1 MVTVPASELQKNFG
15 EWHDRSYEGP
25 VEITRYG
32 RTTAFLVS
40 APLFEAMWS
49 SYRRAIPTSALSVG
63 DIDLILRSEVETDRP
78 YNLDDIPD
86 EDTVSPSSSTSDR

>member
-1 MVTVPASELQKNFG
+1 MVSTPASELQKNFG
-15 EWHDRSYEGP
+15 EWHDRAYAGP

-40 APLFEAMWS
+40 ATLFREMWA
-49 SYRRAIPTSALSVG
+49 SYRKAVPIEALSEDDVS
-63 DIDLILRSEVETDRP
+63 LIVKSKVLTDQP

-86 EDTVSPSSSTSDR
+86 PQDELTHSGHQM